1 MKNNNVPK
9 KIPAKEKTIEQLVTD
24 LERMKISIDCYKEV
38 IDVRNFI
45 QKSYSRHT
53 AELYSRDAQEL
64 YTIYSNWL
72 VLYNKLN
79 PYQIKK

>member
-1 MKNNNVPK
+1 MNNYDIQK
-9 KIPAKEKTIEQLVTD
+9 KIPIKEKTIEQLVTD
-24 LERMKISIDCYKEV
+24 LERMKIGIDCYKAV
-38 IDVRNFI
+38 TDVRNFI
-45 QKSYSRHT
+45 QESYSRHT
-53 AELYSRDAQEL
+53 AELHHRDAQEL